1 MRESDA
7 AGIAEAQTKMQL
19 CQISISRKR
28 IIPIPEFGLDQFV
41 LGKEL
46 VPLSNFNSIVLLM
59 PPTVPFSFH
68 DNSNNKN
75 ESQHFTTILNRIK
88 RPLQLMAVIS
98 TTTKVVKRFFVIL
111 YFLSI

>member
-68 DNSNNKN
+68 DNSNTRNARVR
-75 ESQHFTTILNRIK
+75 ELRIEMMEGTYQG
-88 RPLQLMAVIS
+88 LFMHYSLLLIS
-98 TTTKVVKRFFVIL
+98 ASGVDK
-111 YFLSI
+111 